1 MEECYREAFVE
12 VLDIINHTELELV
25 NKISKKFIDFLD
37 ENKSLDYKSQINFNN
52 VNWQETVKPQT
63 QEVIALIYRDY
74 LVSDEKRI
82 ELAKEE
88 EREFNEKYS
97 YENLFKTNKSTSSES
112 MIESEKNIRE
122 ESLIIVEEKWYSKF
136 LNFVKKMFSKKDR

>member
-37 ENKSLDYKSQINFNN
+37 ANKSLNYKSQINFNN
-52 VNWQETVKPQT
+52 VNWQETVKSQT

-82 ELAKEE
+82 ELATEE

-97 YENLFKTNKSTSSES
+97 YENLFKTNKITAPEPALE
-112 MIESEKNIRE
+112 INDVPEEK
-122 ESLIIVEEKWYSKF
+122 SLLVVEEKWYSKII
-136 LNFVKKMFSKKDR
+136 NFVKNLFSKK

>member
-1 MEECYREAFVE
+1 MEECYKEAFVE

-37 ENKSLDYKSQINFNN
+37 KNKSLSYKSQINFNN
-52 VNWQETVKPQT
+52 INWQETVKPQT

-74 LVSDEKRI
+74 LVTDEKRT
-82 ELAKEE
+82 ELAQEE

-97 YENLFKTNKSTSSES
+97 YENLFKTNKITAPEPV
-112 MIESEKNIRE
+112 MKQEEFIEEN
-122 ESLIIVEEKWYSKF
+122 SLVVVDEKWYSKIF
-136 LNFVKKMFSKKDR
+136 KFVKNLFSKK

>member
-1 MEECYREAFVE
+1 MEECYKEAFVE

-37 ENKSLDYKSQINFNN
+37 KNKSLSYKSQINFNN
-52 VNWQETVKPQT
+52 INWQETVKPQT

-74 LVSDEKRI
+74 LVTDEKRI
-82 ELAKEE
+82 ELAQEE

-97 YENLFKTNKSTSSES
+97 YENLFKTNKITALEPV
-112 MIESEKNIRE
+112 MKQEELIEEN
-122 ESLIIVEEKWYSKF
+122 SLVVVDEKWYSKIF
-136 LNFVKKMFSKKDR
+136 KFVKNLFSKK

>member
-25 NKISKKFIDFLD
+25 NKISKKFIDFLNQ
-37 ENKSLDYKSQINFNN
+37 NKSLSYKSQINFNN
-52 VNWQETVKPQT
+52 INWQETVKPQT

-74 LVSDEKRI
+74 LVTDEKRI
-82 ELAKEE
+82 ELAQEE

-97 YENLFKTNKSTSSES
+97 YENLFKTNKITAPEPV
-112 MIESEKNIRE
+112 MKQEELIEEN
-122 ESLIIVEEKWYSKF
+122 SLVVVDEKWYSKIF
-136 LNFVKKMFSKKDR
+136 KFVKNLFFKK

>member
-1 MEECYREAFVE
+1 MEECYKEAFVE

-37 ENKSLDYKSQINFNN
+37 KNKSLSYKSQINFNN
-52 VNWQETVKPQT
+52 INWQETVKPQT

-74 LVSDEKRI
+74 LVTDEKRI
-82 ELAKEE
+82 ELAQEE

-97 YENLFKTNKSTSSES
+97 YENLFKTNKITALEPV
-112 MIESEKNIRE
+112 MKQKELIEEN
-122 ESLIIVEEKWYSKF
+122 SLVVVDEKWYSKIF
-136 LNFVKKMFSKKDR
+136 KFVKNLFSKK

>member
-25 NKISKKFIDFLD
+25 NKISKKFIDFLNQ
-37 ENKSLDYKSQINFNN
+37 NKSLSYKSQINFNN
-52 VNWQETVKPQT
+52 INWQETVKPQT

-74 LVSDEKRI
+74 LVTDEKRI
-82 ELAKEE
+82 ELAQEE

-97 YENLFKTNKSTSSES
+97 YENLFKTNKITAPEPV
-112 MIESEKNIRE
+112 MKQEELIEEN
-122 ESLIIVEEKWYSKF
+122 SLVVVDEKWYSKIF
-136 LNFVKKMFSKKDR
+136 KFVKNLFSKK

>member
-1 MEECYREAFVE
+1 MEECYKEAFVE

-37 ENKSLDYKSQINFNN
+37 KNKSLSYKSQINFNN
-52 VNWQETVKPQT
+52 INWQETVKPQT

-74 LVSDEKRI
+74 LVTDEKRI
-82 ELAKEE
+82 ELAQEE

-97 YENLFKTNKSTSSES
+97 YENLFKTNKITAPEPV
-112 MIESEKNIRE
+112 MKQEELIEEN
-122 ESLIIVEEKWYSKF
+122 SLVVVDEKWYSKIF
-136 LNFVKKMFSKKDR
+136 KFVKNLFSKK

>member
-1 MEECYREAFVE
+1 MEECYKEAFVE

-37 ENKSLDYKSQINFNN
+37 KNKSLSYKSQINFNN
-52 VNWQETVKPQT
+52 INWQETVKPQT

-74 LVSDEKRI
+74 LVTDEKRI
-82 ELAKEE
+82 ELAQEE

-97 YENLFKTNKSTSSES
+97 YENLFKTNKITAPEPV
-112 MIESEKNIRE
+112 MKQEEFIEEN
-122 ESLIIVEEKWYSKF
+122 SLVVVDEKWYSKIF
-136 LNFVKKMFSKKDR
+136 KFVKNLFSKK